1 VIRCYL
7 KTTAAALAAVTL
19 IVASACSG
27 GSGSFPTASGV
38 GFATGAADNASPPGE
53 RKTPRC
59 TAAAGS
65 EPIGVN
71 ARFSPNPFHA
81 GTDTQL
87 TVTLTSPPCYQSTTS
102 KWYTP
107 LTITNILP
115 SGLEFVGIAP
125 ATAAL
130 PQPNT
135 CGGAMGTFSPYY
147 FQLLNGTLSAVPGSQ
162 CHLVV
167 EIWGWQTGEYAD
179 TFLNEA
185 AASPYS
191 AISPA
196 FTAPVSIIP
205 TAPPTH

>member
-1 VIRCYL
+1 VSYATDAAHSGL
-7 KTTAAALAAVTL
+7 PAAA
-19 IVASACSG
+19 
-27 GSGSFPTASGV
+27 
-38 GFATGAADNASPPGE
+38 
-53 RKTPRC
+53 RKSPRC
-59 TAAAGS
+59 TAAPNS
-65 EPIGVN
+65 EPIGIN

-87 TVTLTSPPCYQSTTS
+87 TVTLTAPPCYQSTTS

-115 SGLEFVGIAP
+115 SGLEFVGMAP
-125 ATAAL
+125 PTPAL

-167 EIWGWQTGEYAD
+167 EIWAWGTGEYTD

-196 FTAPVSIIP
+196 ITASVSVMP
-205 TAPPTH
+205 TVPPTP